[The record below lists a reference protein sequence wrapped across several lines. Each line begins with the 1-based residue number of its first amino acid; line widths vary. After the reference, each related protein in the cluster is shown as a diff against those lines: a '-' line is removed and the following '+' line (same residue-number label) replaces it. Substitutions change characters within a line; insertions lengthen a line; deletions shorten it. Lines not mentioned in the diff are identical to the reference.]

1 MYNLYMCMQSLM
13 LDIFFEKVINMKM
26 RTEVMCDIQL
36 PTSKSKCLPVYIILI
51 CLISFAS
58 APGQNARLINPDF
71 EEGEPGQIPGG
82 WLIPRV
88 ILEQGFSAVITSN
101 DPQSGKYCV
110 EIRWPTEGT
119 PTAPFSNLMQSIDAT
134 AWHGKRIKVTA
145 AIRVASKT
153 PDGRAQMWLRVDK
166 PGGVGAFDNMHDRPV
181 SSETWADYSITA
193 DVADDALRV
202 NLGLIT
208 FDGATAWWD
217 NIRIE
222 LLGEFKILTEP
233 PRALSDMELD
243 NLIAFTRLLGYVR
256 HFHPSDQA
264 AELNWLDFIVA
275 AIPHIEAAKGPA
287 DLSAKLQS
295 VFQSVAPTVRVFET
309 DKEPAMPAELQPPAN
324 VSALKVRFWEYYG
337 YSSTEKSQ
345 RSEPYSSKRLTLV
358 VDTPEMLPDYAL
370 PENVYKSELA
380 AGVSCMVPTA
390 LFADDQGTLPQVAA
404 AENEELQF
412 SISHRGGRLATVMTA
427 WNILQHF
434 YPYFDVIDTDWSHEL
449 KVALRKAAVDEDE
462 AEFYQTLN
470 RLIVALQDGHGSL
483 GGPGRPSGQ
492 PLPLIAELMDNQAVV
507 IAVAVDTNDI
517 HPGDVLE
524 SIDGCPARE
533 AFAMVGSQVSTAT
546 AQRIKQLSF
555 SFGWKPRATEA
566 VLELRGADGLLRK
579 VTVVR
584 AKKGIDTKRPPKLHE
599 IKPGIFYVDITR
611 LTHEEF
617 EKALPELAKAK
628 GLVFDVRGY
637 PKIMPDWIT
646 HLSSKR
652 LKSAHWYIPKAHRP
666 DHTDMEWNTS
676 RWNLDVGEPQLTSNR
691 VFLTDGSAMSYAE
704 SLMGIVEAYKLGEIV
719 GESTAGTNGN
729 MCPVNLYLGYSMVFT
744 GMKVLKHDG
753 SRHHGV
759 GILPTVPVSRTIQGI
774 REGRDEQLEKALSL
788 LK

>member
-1 MYNLYMCMQSLM
+1 
-13 LDIFFEKVINMKM
+13 
-26 RTEVMCDIQL
+26 MCDIQL
-36 PTSKSKCLPVYIILI
+36 PTSESKCLPVYIILI
-51 CLISFAS
+51 CLILFESAS
-58 APGQNARLINPDF
+58 GQNARFINPDF
-71 EEGEPGQIPGG
+71 EQGEPGQIPSG

-88 ILEQGFSAVITSN
+88 LLEQGFNAVITAN
-101 DPQSGKYCV
+101 EPQSGKYCA

-119 PTAPFSNLMQSIDAT
+119 PSAPFSNLMQSIDAT
-134 AWHGKRIKVTA
+134 AWRGKRIKVTA
-145 AIRVASKT
+145 AIRVAPKT
-153 PDGRAQMWLRVDK
+153 PDGRAQMWFRVDK
-166 PGGVGAFDNMHDRPV
+166 PSGLGAFDNMHDRPV
-181 SSETWADYSITA
+181 SSEDWADYSITA
-193 DVADDALRV
+193 DVADDALKV

-208 FDGATAWWD
+208 FDGATAWFD
-217 NIRIE
+217 NVRIE
-222 LLGEFKILTEP
+222 VLGEFKILTEP
-233 PRALSDMELD
+233 PRPLSDTEMD
-243 NLIAFTRLLGYVR
+243 NLIAFTQLLGYVR

-264 AELNWLDFIVA
+264 ADRNWLDFIVA
-275 AIPHIEAAKGPA
+275 AIPQVENAKGPA
-287 DLSAKLQS
+287 DLAAKLQS

-309 DKEPAMPAELQPPAN
+309 GKEPMIPAELQPPAN
-324 VSALKVRFWEYYG
+324 TSKLKVRFWEYYG
-337 YSSTEKSQ
+337 YSSSEKPLPSV
-345 RSEPYSSKRLTLV
+345 PYSSKRLTLV
-358 VDTPEMLPDYAL
+358 AENPKMLPDYAL
-370 PENVYKSELA
+370 PENVYKSDLG
-380 AGVSCMVPTA
+380 AGINCMVPTA
-390 LFADDQGTLPQVAA
+390 LFADDQGTLPQTASE
-404 AENEELQF
+404 ENKELHF
-412 SISHRGGRLATVMTA
+412 STAHRGARLATVMTA

-434 YPYFDVIDTDWSHEL
+434 YPYFDVIDTDWPNEL
-449 KVALRKAAVDEDE
+449 NVALRKASVDEDE

-524 SIDGCPARE
+524 SIDGCPGRE
-533 AFAMVGSQVSTAT
+533 AFAIVGSQVSTAT
-546 AQRIKQLSF
+546 AQRIKRLNF
-555 SFGWKPRATEA
+555 GFGWKPQSTEA

-579 VTVVR
+579 VTVDR
-584 AKKGIDTKRPPKLHE
+584 AKKALDAKQPPKLHE

-637 PKIMPDWIT
+637 PRIMPDWIT

-729 MCPVNLYLGYSMVFT
+729 MCPVELYLGYSMVFT

-774 REGRDEQLEKALSL
+774 RQGRDEQLEKALSL